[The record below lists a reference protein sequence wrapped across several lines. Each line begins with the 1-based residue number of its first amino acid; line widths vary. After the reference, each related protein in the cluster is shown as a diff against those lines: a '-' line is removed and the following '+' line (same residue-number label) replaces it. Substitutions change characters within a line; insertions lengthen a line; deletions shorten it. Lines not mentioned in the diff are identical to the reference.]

1 MLLMVRRVPASLA
14 LIRSMRLA
22 VRRRSC
28 LLPKGTR
35 LNRSSDGF
43 AWESTESLMDARERE
58 GTMLAEPGE
67 AAPEESCGH
76 GHHGRS
82 RQVAADH
89 GGWRQG
95 VKSKDLFSKSGREGP
110 VRDPLGSG
118 KNRPE
123 SIGGWRD
130 REGRSRFPGPGVGAA
145 PCTQPPLAASI
156 APPARFARWSGP
168 RAPVGHGCGVVARG
182 C

>member
-58 GTMLAEPGE
+58 GTMLAEPSK

-89 GGWRQG
+89 GGWREG
-95 VKSKDLFSKSGREGP
+95 VTGSNQRIYFRKADGKDPSAIHGFGKEPPRIH
-110 VRDPLGSG
+110 RRIAGS
-118 KNRPE
+118 
-123 SIGGWRD
+123 
-130 REGRSRFPGPGVGAA
+130 RSPGVGAA
-145 PCTQPPLAASI
+145 PCTQPPLALAGRYDALPTMVDWRRCWHAHRSL
-156 APPARFARWSGP
+156 RFGENGA
-168 RAPVGHGCGVVARG
+168 CT
-182 C
+182 